1 MKITRKLILTI
12 QILCFTIILNAQS
25 NYIESLKRSKE
36 MNFRERIQF
45 MEGKEIFEFEGET
58 LSGKILNSKDIEG
71 KVAVIHLWLI
81 SSPSFVTEIEELNK
95 LVKKYKDENVEFI
108 SLTSESKE
116 DLNEYFI
123 PNYEFK
129 FDIISDC
136 GDLIMKKLNH
146 PFGFPTTFVVDKQ
159 GKINKLMIGGSS
171 DEEEAKEN
179 IRLDLIP
186 SIEKCLKGE

>member
-1 MKITRKLILTI
+1 
-12 QILCFTIILNAQS
+12 
-25 NYIESLKRSKE
+25 
-36 MNFRERIQF
+36 MNFGERIQF

-58 LSGKILNSKDIEG
+58 LSGKMLSSKDIEG

-81 SSPSFVTEIEELNK
+81 SCPSFVTEIDELNK
-95 LVKKYKDENVEFI
+95 LVEKYKDENVEFI

-116 DLNEYFI
+116 DLNDYFI

-146 PFGFPTTFVVDKQ
+146 SFGFPTTFVVDKQ
-159 GKINKLMIGGSS
+159 GKINRLMIGGSS

-179 IRLDLIP
+179 IKLELVP
-186 SIEKCLKGE
+186 TIEKCLKGE